1 MIFQSLLLDRV
12 GARVRRRP
20 SAARRAAARPGTAP
34 IATTAP
40 TSVGVVPC
48 THQPEALTC
57 RPAGSLSRTWIQTCE
72 CGAEWIVQP

>member
-20 SAARRAAARPGTAP
+20 SAARRSAARSGSTP
-34 IATTAP
+34 IATT
-40 TSVGVVPC
+40 SVGAVPC